1 MAAIDRII
9 NGYKNAEDAAEYAE
23 ALTLDV
29 EQNSGSDYT
38 LVWTTAYSGDYPPE
52 Q

>member
-23 ALTLDV
+23 ALVLDV
-29 EQNSGSDYT
+29 EQESGENYT
-38 LVWTTAYSGDYPPE
+38 LVWSETHPGDFPPE